1 MIVGRSLNDS
11 PRAPVRSFTFNTLFY
26 IFCINLLLGLDVDFI

>member
-11 PRAPVRSFTFNTLFY
+11 PRAPVRSFTFKYVVLYFLY
-26 IFCINLLLGLDVDFI
+26 QPSFRFGC